1 MKYKNLWQNFLN
13 AHQLTLEQLKDKE
26 YIDSLYE
33 NFLENMEYMEYE
45 VDGKVYGHYTSDGK
59 LTNKYIQTKY
69 DK

>member
-13 AHQLTLEQLKDKE
+13 AHQLTLEQLEDKE
-26 YIDSLYE
+26 YIDSLYK
-33 NFLENMEYMEYE
+33 NFLENMEYK

-69 DK
+69 DN

>member
-13 AHQLTLEQLKDKE
+13 AHQLTLEQLEDKE

-69 DK
+69 DN

>member
-33 NFLENMEYMEYE
+33 NFLENVEYR
-45 VDGKVYGHYTSDGK
+45 VDGKLYGHYTSDGK
-59 LTNKYIQTKY
+59 LTNKYIN
-69 DK
+69 

>member
-69 DK
+69 DN

>member
-13 AHQLTLEQLKDKE
+13 GHQLTLEQLKDKE

-45 VDGKVYGHYTSDGK
+45 VDGKIYGHYTSDGK

-69 DK
+69 DN

>member
-13 AHQLTLEQLKDKE
+13 AHQLTLEQLEDKE

-33 NFLENMEYMEYE
+33 NFLENMEYK

-59 LTNKYIQTKY
+59 LTNKYL
-69 DK
+69 

>member
-33 NFLENMEYMEYE
+33 NFLEN
-45 VDGKVYGHYTSDGK
+45 
-59 LTNKYIQTKY
+59 IQSKY
-69 DK
+69 DN

>member
-33 NFLENMEYMEYE
+33 NFLENMEYK

-69 DK
+69 DN

>member
-13 AHQLTLEQLKDKE
+13 GHQLTLEQLEDKE

-69 DK
+69 DN

>member
-13 AHQLTLEQLKDKE
+13 AHQLTKEQLEDKE

-33 NFLENMEYMEYE
+33 NFLENVEYR
-45 VDGKVYGHYTSDGK
+45 VDGKLYGHYTSDGK

-69 DK
+69 DN

>member
-33 NFLENMEYMEYE
+33 NFLENMEYMEYK

-69 DK
+69 DN

>member
-13 AHQLTLEQLKDKE
+13 AHQLTLEQLEDKE

-33 NFLENMEYMEYE
+33 NFLENIEYR
-45 VDGKVYGHYTSDGK
+45 VDGKLYGHYTSDGK

-69 DK
+69 E

>member
-33 NFLENMEYMEYE
+33 NFLENVEYR
-45 VDGKVYGHYTSDGK
+45 VDGKLYGHYTSDGK

-69 DK
+69 E

>member
-13 AHQLTLEQLKDKE
+13 AHQLTLEQLEDKE

-33 NFLENMEYMEYE
+33 NFLENMEYK

-69 DK
+69 DN

>member
-26 YIDSLYE
+26 YIDSLYQ
-33 NFLENMEYMEYE
+33 NFLENMEYK
-45 VDGKVYGHYTSDGK
+45 VNGKVYGHYTSDGK

-69 DK
+69 DN